1 MKLLFYLLILA
12 GTSGANAYGA
22 TPAELLNAY
31 VSASGGTSPSA
42 QRGEQFFTRAHGGQ
56 WSCATCHG
64 KPPTG
69 EGAHV
74 STGKSIAP
82 LAPAFNPERFTKAST
97 VEKWFKRNCSDVL
110 KRECTAGEKA
120 DVMSYL
126 LQLKR

>member
-1 MKLLFYLLILA
+1 MKLLVYLLIA
-12 GTSGANAYGA
+12 AATSSVSASAA
-22 TPAELLNAY
+22 TPVELLNGY
-31 VSASGGTSPSA
+31 VSASGGANPSA
-42 QRGEQFFTRAHGGQ
+42 QRGEQFFSRTHGGQ

-69 EGAHV
+69 DGSHA

-82 LAPAFNPERFTKAST
+82 LAPTFNPQRFTKAST
-97 VEKWFKRNCSDVL
+97 VEKWFKRNCADVL
-110 KRECTAGEKA
+110 NRECTAGEKA

>member
-1 MKLLFYLLILA
+1 MKLILFLLLLLVA
-12 GTSGANAYGA
+12 SGISGYAL
-22 TPAELLNAY
+22 TPVDLLNGY

-42 QRGEQFFTRAHGGQ
+42 QRGEQFFSRAHSGQ

-69 EGAHV
+69 EGTHA

-82 LAPAFNPERFTKAST
+82 LAPAFNPQRFTNAST
-97 VEKWFKRNCSDVL
+97 VEKWFKRNCGDVL
-110 KRECTAGEKA
+110 KRECSAGEKA
-120 DVMSYL
+120 DVMTYL

>member
-1 MKLLFYLLILA
+1 MKLLLYLLIVA
-12 GTSGANAYGA
+12 GTSGANAYA
-22 TPAELLNAY
+22 AKPAELLNAY
-31 VSASGGTSPSA
+31 VSASGGASPSV

-69 EGAHV
+69 EGAHA

-82 LAPAFNPERFTKAST
+82 LAPAFNPARFTKAST

-120 DVMSYL
+120 DAMSYL

>member
-1 MKLLFYLLILA
+1 MKLIPYLLILIA
-12 GTSGANAYGA
+12 MSSVSAYA
-22 TPAELLNAY
+22 VTPVDLLNGY
-31 VSASGGTSPSA
+31 VSASGGASPSA
-42 QRGEQFFTRAHGGQ
+42 QRGEQFFSGTHGGQ

-64 KPPTG
+64 KPPTA
-69 EGAHV
+69 EGSHA

-82 LAPAFNPERFTKAST
+82 LAPAFNPERFTKASV